1 MARHDPVV
9 DHLIE
14 LLAPLGEPE
23 AKRMFGVRGVYLDG
37 LMVALVADGRV
48 YLKADA
54 ENLPEFEAAR
64 SLPFAFRRKQ
74 RTITSSY
81 CSVTREEL
89 DSSRSLEPG
98 ITVDLQA
105 ARINAPEPP
114 RTPPAPRLPITC
126 PQETGRASRW
136 ERRCQHATIQ

>member
-54 ENLPEFEAAR
+54 ENLPEFEAAG
-64 SLPFAFRRKQ
+64 SMPFAFSSKQ

-81 CSVTREEL
+81 WSVPGEALESR
-89 DSSRSLEPG
+89 RSL
-98 ITVDLQA
+98 
-105 ARINAPEPP
+105 ARAEEGRGGKEWD
-114 RTPPAPRLPITC
+114 RT
-126 PQETGRASRW
+126 G
-136 ERRCQHATIQ
+136 

>member
-54 ENLPEFEAAR
+54 ENLPAFEAAG
-64 SLPFAFRRKQ
+64 SLPFAFRSKQ
-74 RTITSSY
+74 RTITSS
-81 CSVTREEL
+81 SWPVPGEERA
-89 DSSRSLEPG
+89 SSQSLVPWLTG
-98 ITVDLQA
+98 SLQA
-105 ARINAPEPP
+105 SRRKARDPP
-114 RTPPAPRLPITC
+114 RRPR
-126 PQETGRASRW
+126 
-136 ERRCQHATIQ
+136 

>member
-54 ENLPEFEAAR
+54 ENLPEFEAAG
-64 SLPFAFRRKQ
+64 SLPFAFRSKQ

-81 CSVTREEL
+81 WSVPGEGL
-89 DSSRSLEPG
+89 DSSRSLETG
-98 ITVDLQA
+98 IAGARQDRQSAGTGKSVSVLVD
-105 ARINAPEPP
+105 RGG
-114 RTPPAPRLPITC
+114 
-126 PQETGRASRW
+126 GRPLKK
-136 ERRCQHATIQ
+136 

>member
-54 ENLPEFEAAR
+54 ENLPAFEAAG
-64 SLPFAFRRKQ
+64 SLPFAFRSKQ

-81 CSVTREEL
+81 WSVPGEAP
-89 DSSRSLEPG
+89 DSSQSLEPWIPG
-98 ITVDLQA
+98 ALKAARRQA
-105 ARINAPEPP
+105 AGP
-114 RTPPAPRLPITC
+114 PRLPRPPPPPTR
-126 PQETGRASRW
+126 PP
-136 ERRCQHATIQ
+136 

>member
-54 ENLPEFEAAR
+54 ENLPAFEAAGP
-64 SLPFAFRRKQ
+64 LPFAFRSKQ
-74 RTITSSY
+74 RTITGSY
-81 CSVTREEL
+81 
-89 DSSRSLEPG
+89 RSA
-98 ITVDLQA
+98 I
-105 ARINAPEPP
+105 
-114 RTPPAPRLPITC
+114 
-126 PQETGRASRW
+126 GRASCRVSG
-136 ERRCQHATIQ
+136 CQSVVVSVVAVAKKKKN